1 MVNSNEEDR
10 LGIQPPLV
18 HCTSDMK
25 FSLGMMDL
33 MTAFIALSGQVGA
46 LYARA
51 PVLRKRSQCA
61 STLTAAEGVATRIQS
76 HWFNI
81 ITGEYS
87 ELWTDANTL
96 EDIHNLMLGAG
107 TTTWD
112 SLAAL
117 SYIGRIAETG
127 ILSWKTVLGGSYDD
141 AQWVMLALWKI
152 ADYRSAH
159 GESTSDFESSAATIY
174 DLVSAQ
180 WDGTCGGGVWWSSA
194 KTYKNSIT
202 NHLYLYTSAQGYL
215 RTGNATYL
223 ANAQKTWTWLEAS
236 GLRNSQNLW
245 NDGLDMTT
253 CTNNGETTWTYNQ
266 GVIAS
271 GLGALAAATGDT
283 TLHTQAEL
291 TLDATISLLTQDNI
305 LKESCDD
312 VISGGSTCDGDQQ
325 IFKASLELSMCM
337 M

>member
-1 MVNSNEEDR
+1 MVNSNEER

-25 FSLGMMDL
+25 FSLGMMAL

-46 LYARA
+46 LYAQA

-61 STLTAAEGVATRIQS
+61 STLTAAEGVATCIQS